1 MKFIPNKMKFAPKI
15 YFYNILIWDKIKNIR
30 YEINNIQY
38 EVFIFFSYL
47 KMNLT
52 PKKLT
57 PQQMLQESFKKNLK
71 KG

>member
-1 MKFIPNKMKFAPKI
+1 M
-15 YFYNILIWDKIKNIR
+15 WDKIKNIR
-30 YEINNIQY
+30 YEINNIWY
-38 EVFIFFSYL
+38 EVFIFYSYL

-57 PQQMLQESFKKNLK
+57 SHQMLQESFKKILK